1 MTAVT
6 SVVVVILK
14 IGVESIGI
22 VALAMLI
29 YAVFASLTGK
39 RPKKSMSR

>member
-1 MTAVT
+1 MT
-6 SVVVVILK
+6 SVSSVVLMFLK

-22 VALAMLI
+22 VALLMLL

-39 RPKKSMSR
+39 RTRKSASR